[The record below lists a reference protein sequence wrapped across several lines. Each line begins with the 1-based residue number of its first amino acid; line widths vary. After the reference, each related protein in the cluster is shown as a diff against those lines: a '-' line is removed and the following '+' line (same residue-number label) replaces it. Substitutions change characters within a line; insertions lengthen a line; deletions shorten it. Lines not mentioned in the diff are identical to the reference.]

1 MFKIQVKMKK
11 LVFAALLVASIS
23 SKAQQIQFYG
33 LEKAKVVFASQKNT
47 GEETEI
53 KATMDVNDFEALP
66 YGNVTVTVTS
76 DIPLSLRI
84 VEESYTGRKTVTV
97 FKASKSHEIQ
107 VLVTDGY
114 VLTIIPFTDN
124 SQTAKK

>member
-1 MFKIQVKMKK
+1 MEK
-11 LVFAALLVASIS
+11 LVFAALLVASFS
-23 SKAQQIQFYG
+23 AKAQQVQFYG

-47 GEETEI
+47 GEQTEI
-53 KATMDVNDFEALP
+53 KATMDVNDFEPLP
-66 YGNVTVTVTS
+66 YGNVNVTVTS

-97 FKASKSHEIQ
+97 FKASKKHEVQI
-107 VLVTDGY
+107 LVTDGY
-114 VLTIIPFTDN
+114 VLQVIPFTDS

>member
-11 LVFAALLVASIS
+11 LVFAALLVASFS
-23 SKAQQIQFYG
+23 ARAQQIQFFG